1 MTKIDESHFIWAEKY
16 RPQTIKDVILPLEI
30 SNKFTSYIKEE
41 RFPHILLS
49 STNPGLGKTSLVNAI
64 VQELDADVKW
74 INGSQDR
81 GIDTFRVAVREFVTS
96 VSIDDSPK
104 IVVIDE
110 ADGLTPDAQKIL
122 RGLIEE
128 FSKNST
134 FILTC
139 NYKEQLIEPLRNR
152 FIHFDFD
159 NLYNQ
164 NKKEIGL
171 QIFQRLQFILENE
184 GVEYDKAS
192 LTPVVSNMYPSVRK
206 MVLVLQQSI
215 DDGKLN
221 LNESMINLS
230 GKFVSIL
237 EGIKRKEFSVVR
249 KLLQDLDDPGSLYTY
264 VFKNLDDWFTDSSIP
279 QVVLQCARYQDMHS
293 NARDKSIC
301 AAAFAVEVM
310 MAPGIDFIDQKGNK

>member
-1 MTKIDESHFIWAEKY
+1 MKKVDNSHYIWAEKY
-16 RPQTIKDVILPLEI
+16 RPQYIEDVILPKDI
-30 SNKFTSYIKEE
+30 KHKFSNYVKDE

-64 VQELDADVKW
+64 VKELDADVKW

-81 GIDTFRVAVREFVTS
+81 GIDTFRSAVKEFITS

-110 ADGLTPDAQKIL
+110 ADGLTTEAQKIL

-152 FIHFDFD
+152 FVHFDFD

-164 NKKEIGL
+164 NKKEIGA
-171 QIFQRLQFILENE
+171 QIFQRLQFILDNENIT
-184 GVEYDKAS
+184 YDKTV
-192 LTPVVSNMYPSVRK
+192 LTPVVLNMYPSVRK

-215 DDGKLN
+215 DDGVLN
-221 LNESMINLS
+221 LNESMVNMS
-230 GKFVSIL
+230 GKFENIL
-237 EGIKRKEFSVVR
+237 KGIKSKEFTVVR

-264 VFKNLDDWFTDSSIP
+264 VFKNLDTWFLDDSIP
-279 QVVLQCARYQDMHS
+279 QVVLQCARYQDMHA
-293 NARDKSIC
+293 NARDKAIC
-301 AAAFAVEVM
+301 SAAFAVEIM
-310 MAPGIDFIDQKGNK
+310 MAPGIEFK

>member
-1 MTKIDESHFIWAEKY
+1 MKNIRKDQFIWSEKY
-16 RPQTIKDVILPLEI
+16 RPGTIDDVILPLELKK
-30 SNKFTSYIKEE
+30 KFGNYIKEG

-49 STNPGLGKTSLVNAI
+49 STSPGLGKTSLVFAI
-64 VQELDADVKW
+64 VEDLDADVLW
-74 INGSQDR
+74 VNGSGEA
-81 GIDTFRVAVREFVTS
+81 GIDVIRNRVKDFISS
-96 VSIDDSPK
+96 VAIDDSPK

-110 ADGLTPDAQKIL
+110 ADGLGKEHSQKIL

-128 FSKNST
+128 YSKNST

-171 QIFQRLQFILENE
+171 QIFQRLQFILDNE

-206 MVLVLQQSI
+206 MVLVLQQSV

-230 GKFVSIL
+230 GKFVEIL
-237 EGIKRKEFSVVR
+237 NGVKNKDFITVR

-264 VFKNLDDWFTDSSIP
+264 IFKNLDEWFIEDSVP
-279 QVVLQCARYQDMHS
+279 QVILQCAKYQDMHA
-293 NARDKSIC
+293 NARDKAIC
-301 AAAFAVEVM
+301 AAAFIVELM
-310 MAPGIDFIDQKGNK
+310 MSPGIDFK

>member
-1 MTKIDESHFIWAEKY
+1 MKIVDNSHFIWAEKY
-16 RPQTIKDVILPLEI
+16 RPQCIDDVILPVETRAKFKEYI
-30 SNKFTSYIKEE
+30 SEG

-49 STNPGLGKTSLVNAI
+49 STNPGLGKTSITNAI
-64 VQELDADVKW
+64 IKELDADVKW

-81 GIDTFRVAVREFVTS
+81 GIDTFKVSVKEFITS

-110 ADGLTPDAQKIL
+110 ADGLTKDAQKIL

-164 NKKEIGL
+164 NKKEVGL
-171 QIFQRLQFILENE
+171 QIFNRLGFILDNE
-184 GVEYDKAS
+184 GVEYEKSDLS
-192 LTPVVSNMYPSVRK
+192 PVVSNMYPSVRK

-221 LNESMINLS
+221 LNESMINLNT
-230 GKFVSIL
+230 KFGEIL
-237 EGIKRKEFSVVR
+237 EFIKNKQFIEVR
-249 KLLQDLDDPGSLYTY
+249 KRLQDLDEPASLYTY
-264 VFKNLDDWFTDSSIP
+264 IFKNLDEWFVPQSQP
-279 QVVLQCARYQDMHS
+279 QVVLLCAKYQDMNE
-293 NARDKSIC
+293 NARDKAITS
-301 AAAFAVEVM
+301 AAFAVEVM
-310 MAPGIDFIDQKGNK
+310 GTPGIDFV